1 MKMKFLNSLFF
12 LSTALSMLVSGC
24 LKDDA
29 YDNHEIQSTR
39 PDGAQNAV
47 YIALTATSNSNHLQL
62 AFEKSDA
69 DTTFDAVP
77 VTLAGNAATEDV
89 QVTLIYNPALLG
101 NYNADNGTT
110 HEEAPTDLYTVT
122 NPGDAQAGYVVTI
135 PKGSNTGYLQ
145 LKLKPNDFLGYD
157 YALGLQIASVSSGY
171 LISTNY
177 NTGILAIG
185 VKNEWDGIYSY
196 KGYSLRAGDPTLTG
210 NFSGKEMPLVTKGA
224 TSVGFGS
231 IPLWGD
237 GNSGISIGNPVLTL
251 DLNSGPPN
259 PITITSDGGAYN
271 YPGYDSRYDPASK
284 TFYIGYTWGAGPSA
298 RASFDTL
305 TYLRPR

>member
-1 MKMKFLNSLFF
+1 MKTRFLNSLLI
-12 LSTALSMLVSGC
+12 LSTAFFMLVTGC

-29 YDNHEIQSTR
+29 YDKHEIQSTR
-39 PDGAQNAV
+39 PDGAQNAI
-47 YIALTATSNSNHLQL
+47 YIALTVTSNSNHLQL
-62 AFEKSDA
+62 AFEKSDV

-77 VTLAGNAATEDV
+77 VTLAGNPATEDI
-89 QVTLIYNPALLG
+89 QVTLIYVPALLG
-101 NYNADNGTT
+101 NYNAENGTA
-110 HEEAPTDLYTVT
+110 HEEAPTDLYTVN
-122 NPGDAQAGYVVTI
+122 NPGDAENGYVVTI

-196 KGYSLRAGDPTLTG
+196 KGYSLRAGDATLTG

-224 TSVGFGS
+224 NSVGFGS

-237 GNSGISIGNPVLTL
+237 GNSGIAIGNPVLTL
-251 DLNSGPPN
+251 DLGSGPPN
-259 PITITSDGGAYN
+259 PVTIVSDGGASN
-271 YPGYDSRYDPASK
+271 YPGYNSRYDPSSK
-284 TFYIGYTWGAGPSA
+284 TFYIGYTWGAGPAS